1 MPKTPQ
7 LVCQHLENISG
18 DVLEDYQDIIR
29 EYVSRRQGVY
39 ALYDDDHL
47 YYVGLASNL
56 SSRLKAHLS
65 DKHAGQWNRFSVYLT
80 IGDKHLREL
89 ETLILHVV
97 KPRPEGNSK
106 TGRFARSEDLRARL
120 GRDIKQ
126 RDREKRDHI
135 FGETDEAIRVV
146 LPGPM
151 PPLCP
156 YVKKVFR
163 LRGRSKGKA
172 FHASVRDD
180 GSIRLQG
187 KVYDSPSAAAEAAT
201 QYPVDGWLFW
211 KYERAPGD
219 WVCLDELRKQQAART
234 ARHGESAALRVL
246 PPEKP
251 QTSQSTRSALR
262 ATTQAWTPACWVKAL
277 LSCCSVE
284 SRSWSAS
291 LQ

>member
-39 ALYDDDHL
+39 ALYHDDDL
-47 YYVGLASNL
+47 YYVGLASDL

-65 DKHAGQWNRFSVYLT
+65 DKHAGQWNRFSVNLT

-97 KPRPEGNSK
+97 KPRPQGNSK

-120 GRDIKQ
+120 GRDIKE
-126 RDREKRDHI
+126 RDREKRDPI
-135 FGETDEAIRVV
+135 FGKTDETVRVI

-151 PPLCP
+151 PRLCA
-156 YVKKVFR
+156 YAKKVFR
-163 LRGRSKGKA
+163 LRGHSKGKT

-187 KVYDSPSAAAEAAT
+187 KVYSSPTAAAEAAT
-201 QYPVDGWLFW
+201 RYPVDGWLFW

-219 WVCLDELRKQQAART
+219 WVRLDELRR
-234 ARHGESAALRVL
+234 
-246 PPEKP
+246 
-251 QTSQSTRSALR
+251 
-262 ATTQAWTPACWVKAL
+262 
-277 LSCCSVE
+277 
-284 SRSWSAS
+284 
-291 LQ
+291 

>member
-18 DVLEDYQDIIR
+18 DVLEEYQDIIR

-39 ALYDDDHL
+39 ALYHDDDL
-47 YYVGLASNL
+47 YYVGLASDL
-56 SSRLKAHLS
+56 SSRLKSHLG

-80 IGDKHLREL
+80 IGDTHLREL
-89 ETLILHVV
+89 EAAILHVV
-97 KPRPEGNSK
+97 KPKPEGNSK
-106 TGRFARSEDLRARL
+106 TGMFARSEDLRARL

-135 FGETDEAIRVV
+135 FGTTGETARVF

-156 YVKKVFR
+156 YVKKVFS
-163 LRGRSKGKA
+163 LRGHSKGRT

-187 KVYDSPSAAAEAAT
+187 KVYTSPSAAAEVAT
-201 QYPVDGWLFW
+201 RYPVDGWLFW
-211 KYERAPGD
+211 KYERAPGG
-219 WVCLDELRKQQAART
+219 WVRLDELRK
-234 ARHGESAALRVL
+234 
-246 PPEKP
+246 
-251 QTSQSTRSALR
+251 
-262 ATTQAWTPACWVKAL
+262 
-277 LSCCSVE
+277 
-284 SRSWSAS
+284 
-291 LQ
+291 

>member
-18 DVLEDYQDIIR
+18 EVLEDYQDVIR
-29 EYVSRRQGVY
+29 EYVARRQGVY
-39 ALYDDDHL
+39 ALYSDDEL

-56 SSRLKAHLS
+56 STRLKAHLS
-65 DKHAGQWNRFSVYLT
+65 DKHAGKWNRFSVYLT

-89 ETLILHVV
+89 ETLILRVV
-97 KPRPEGNSK
+97 KPKPEGNSK
-106 TGRFARSEDLRARL
+106 TGMFARSEDLRARL

-135 FGETDEAIRVV
+135 FGKTDLTVRVV

-156 YVKKVFR
+156 YVKKVLR
-163 LRGRSKGKA
+163 LRGRSKGKTLC
-172 FHASVRDD
+172 ASVRDD

-187 KVYDSPSAAAEAAT
+187 KVYRTPSAAAVAAKHY
-201 QYPVDGWLFW
+201 QVDGWSFW

-219 WVCLDELRKQQAART
+219 WVQLDELRK
-234 ARHGESAALRVL
+234 
-246 PPEKP
+246 
-251 QTSQSTRSALR
+251 
-262 ATTQAWTPACWVKAL
+262 
-277 LSCCSVE
+277 
-284 SRSWSAS
+284 
-291 LQ
+291 